1 MQGGKFPPTSF
12 RNFMQEMRLWLMRY
26 RQRKELL
33 QLEEH
38 ILKDIGISRCEAL
51 NEARKPFWR
60 D

>member
-1 MQGGKFPPTSF
+1 
-12 RNFMQEMRLWLMRY
+12 MRLWLMRY